1 MDGQPLEA
9 SRDIVLGKVDALEI
23 RPSQGYFNSLRFLDW
38 YRYLNCGYRL
48 PCVGG
53 TDKTGAWTPAL
64 LGIDAPFQRTIT
76 SSAKCLPQGKCRS
89 IVPHPLTLPGSGM
102 AVCNTSFRP
111 LPFGG

>member
-53 TDKTGAWTPAL
+53 TDKMGAWTPAL

-76 SSAKCLPQGKCRS
+76 SSAKCLPRESAGRLFRIHSLYQGP
-89 IVPHPLTLPGSGM
+89 VWPFAT
-102 AVCNTSFRP
+102 
-111 LPFGG
+111 LPFGRYL

>member
-48 PCVGG
+48 PCVGHG
-53 TDKTGAWTPAL
+53 QDGSVDACLAWHRCAVSENNHLVGEVPSP
-64 LGIDAPFQRTIT
+64 GKVQVDC
-76 SSAKCLPQGKCRS
+76 SASTHSTRVRYGRLQ
-89 IVPHPLTLPGSGM
+89 H
-102 AVCNTSFRP
+102 
-111 LPFGG
+111 